1 MLVSRLLTSLM
12 GVDSIQ
18 LLPTFSDELSWI
30 VPVWSLEAFLIGSV
44 LLFEWVESERLKRD
58 LGDHRGAAGRFVW
71 AAMIIVISFGPA
83 GIIAVV
89 FTFKNAIKW
98 VQPAVPVGLALFL
111 PISWNALGNW
121 IEIIDDTTAL
131 FMITIG
137 MIGLIA
143 AVVCVVLQ
151 HEVWVAA
158 SLWIG
163 HLLIPTGA
171 FGHYEHTTVLMMV
184 LLLAV
189 STTSWLIGVITLRR
203 AWRVIGAIDLL
214 IAWIIAGT
222 LMLAGATEVMVLI
235 MLMATAILLGLVTW
249 LGQKYENE
257 ISNT

>member
-1 MLVSRLLTSLM
+1 
-12 GVDSIQ
+12 
-18 LLPTFSDELSWI
+18 

-83 GIIAVV
+83 GIIASV

-121 IEIIDDTTAL
+121 IEIIDETTAL

-137 MIGLIA
+137 TIGLIA
-143 AVVCVVLQ
+143 AVVCVALRQ
-151 HEVWVAA
+151 EVWVAA

-171 FGHYEHTTVLMMV
+171 FGHYENTTVLMMV
-184 LLLAV
+184 LVLAV

-222 LMLAGATEVMVLI
+222 LMLAGATELMILI